1 MKVQEFDKRIEE
13 EDFFDIVGDNFERV
27 SLNEIIKKSFINKE
41 IFILI
46 KEKAQKIG
54 ISPEKMAEILLAE
67 RLGLI

>member
-1 MKVQEFDKRIEE
+1 MKVQEFDKRIE

-67 RLGLI
+67 I

>member
-27 SLNEIIKKSFINKE
+27 SLNEIIKKSFNNKE

>member
-1 MKVQEFDKRIEE
+1 MKVQGFDKRIE

-27 SLNEIIKKSFINKE
+27 SLNEIIKKSFNNKE

-54 ISPEKMAEILLAE
+54 ISPEKMAEILLAK